1 MQPKFPTACNRLEK
15 SFGLVVRP
23 RSVVIVSL
31 KNEWKQSLAGLS
43 RLTTSRNGK
52 GDDPPILESLVGRF
66 RLRKGAGSLG
76 QTAKKSVHGI
86 LLLIGERVLIDTA
99 HAHAFTNCHVRVHI
113 WT

>member
-1 MQPKFPTACNRLEK
+1 METIPSR
-15 SFGLVVRP
+15 VVQ
-23 RSVVIVSL
+23 I
-31 KNEWKQSLAGLS
+31 NYIEEWE
-43 RLTTSRNGK
+43 